1 MFDQDRKEMLVYNFK
16 AISDQCSYF
25 IPPETTTKLKLSRV
39 FRAYKMGTLLNKDS
53 MYTVSLL

>member
-1 MFDQDRKEMLVYNFK
+1 MFDQDRKEMLIYNFT

-39 FRAYKMGTLLNKDS
+39 FRSHKMGTLLNKDS
-53 MYTVSLL
+53 MYTASLL